1 MTRLAVVAPLLL
13 ALAGCASGVADPSA
27 PPATATVELVSL
39 YPAAGSPIGENT
51 VLAAEIKYS
60 IEHFQP
66 AADYYLAPMFAST
79 LRPGMTFNSFD
90 RLSDGTRLTTASGTV
105 AIHYRIN
112 REMRNSNLAR
122 PVRLWFFLME
132 RTGAQTSHV
141 IGQTAPTE
149 Y

>member
-1 MTRLAVVAPLLL
+1 MTRHAVVVAMLL

-27 PPATATVELVSL
+27 PPATATVELVNLS
-39 YPAAGSPIGENT
+39 PQAGSKIDENT

-66 AADYYLAPMFAST
+66 ATDYYLAPMFDST
-79 LRPGMTFNSFD
+79 KGPGMTFNSFD
-90 RLSDGTRLTTASGTV
+90 RLSDGTRVTTASGTV

-112 REMRNSNLAR
+112 RELRNLDLAR

-132 RTGAQTSHV
+132 RTGPQTSRV
-141 IGQTAPTE
+141 IGKTAPTE